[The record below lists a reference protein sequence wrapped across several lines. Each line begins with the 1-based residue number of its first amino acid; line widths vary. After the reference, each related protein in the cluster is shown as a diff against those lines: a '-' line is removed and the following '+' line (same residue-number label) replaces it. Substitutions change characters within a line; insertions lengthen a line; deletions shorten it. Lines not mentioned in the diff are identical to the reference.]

1 VTIDVPSDV
10 IGNIEQILGDTNVL
24 NELIEVLGDTYVG
37 GNVYYDGTE
46 FTYVDAAG
54 DTHVI
59 DLDITADNGL
69 TQSDNNIQLGGELLK
84 NTTISLEDYYL
95 TVMGVRQETRFNSNG
110 GLTQRGTDINQF
122 NGEASIE
129 LSSPGNNVLTL
140 QTYAGGTVQIFAG
153 QDSDAL
159 TIGTHAT
166 TDSAPIKF
174 NTSIG
179 NNALSTEK
187 ARITGEGNM
196 GIATNDPTERLDIG
210 SGNMRIRDINTNVG
224 DADDRIVVAD
234 EDGVLKS
241 LKAAMPKFF
250 YMPSII

>member
-110 GLTQRGTDINQF
+110 GLVQSGTDINQF
-122 NGEASIE
+122 NGEASIR
-129 LSSPGNNVLTL
+129 LSSPGNSVLDL
-140 QTYAGGTVQIFAG
+140 QTYSGGTAQIYAG
-153 QDSDAL
+153 IGANSLA
-159 TIGTHAT
+159 IGTHGT
-166 TDSAPIKF
+166 IESAPITF
-174 NTSIG
+174 NTSAG
-179 NNALSTEK
+179 NSALSTEK
-187 ARITGEGNM
+187 ARITGEGDM
-196 GIATNDPTERLDIG
+196 GIGTGDPSEKLDIAG
-210 SGNMRIRDINTNVG
+210 GNVRIREINTNVG

-241 LKAAMPKFF
+241 LKA
-250 YMPSII
+250 